1 MKIGL
6 IGLPLAGKTTL
17 FNLLCD
23 TSAETSRFLSGRKEP
38 NHGMARVPD
47 RRIDWLSAL
56 YKPKRTIYAQ
66 METTDLPGLQHG
78 EGSGGNSFLQQIR
91 QVDALV
97 QVVRAF
103 AMDDIDHV
111 DGTIDPW
118 RDLNNVQA
126 ELLLADLDMIEKRLE
141 RVKTGKKVTDE
152 QKQEI
157 ELLAICRDALEEE
170 KPLATLNFSEAE
182 QAMLIHYGFLTQMPQ
197 LIVMNVDEIQFKDQS
212 YPHQGDIEQWAT
224 MRGYRVVTLC
234 AAMEEEIAKLPEE
247 DRALFMEDLG
257 IEDSGSYR
265 LAREMYSLVG
275 LISFFTVGE
284 DEVRAWTIAC
294 GLNAKQAAGKIH
306 SDLERGFIRAETAA
320 YSDLVEHG
328 SMVKLKEKGLL
339 RLEGKEYPV
348 KDGDIL
354 NIRFNV

>member
-23 TSAETSRFLSGRKEP
+23 ASAETSRFLSGRTEP

-47 RRIDWLSAL
+47 LRIDWLSEL

-66 METTDLPGLQHG
+66 IETTDLPGLQHG
-78 EGSGGNSFLQQIR
+78 EGGGSNSFLQQIR

-103 AMDDIDHV
+103 RADIDHV
-111 DGTIDPW
+111 DGSIDAL
-118 RDLNNVQA
+118 RDLDNVQA
-126 ELLLADLDMIEKRLE
+126 ELLLADLDMIEKRIE
-141 RVKTGKKVTDE
+141 RIRGGKKITDE
-152 QKQEI
+152 QKQETEI
-157 ELLAICRDALEEE
+157 LAKCRGALEEE
-170 KPLATLNFSEAE
+170 RPLATLDLSEDE
-182 QAMLIHYGFLTQMPQ
+182 EAMLVHYGFFTQLPQ
-197 LIVMNVDEIQFKDQS
+197 LIVVNVDEDQFKAGD
-212 YPHQGDIEQWAT
+212 YPQKAELEAWAEQ
-224 MRGYRVVTLC
+224 RGYRIVTLC
-234 AAMEEEIAKLPEE
+234 AAMEEEIAKLPTE
-247 DRALFMEDLG
+247 DRLMFMEDLG
-257 IEDSGSYR
+257 VSEAGSYR
-265 LAREMYSLVG
+265 LAREMYALAD

-284 DEVRAWTIAC
+284 DEVRAWTISA

-320 YSDLVEHG
+320 YDDLREHG
-328 SMVKLKEKGLL
+328 SMAKLKEKGLL
-339 RLEGKEYPV
+339 RLEGKDYIV